1 MREEP
6 EIELDDIIRL
16 AEISATSGIQY
27 IRADEVRKI
36 LVKLGFPL
44 TEPEPEKQLGQTEE
58 TSRSRV

>member
-1 MREEP
+1 MEP

-44 TEPEPEKQLGQTEE
+44 TEPEKQPRQTEE

>member
-1 MREEP
+1 MEP

-27 IRADEVRKI
+27 IRPDEVRKI

-44 TEPEPEKQLGQTEE
+44 TEPEEQPK
-58 TSRSRV
+58 